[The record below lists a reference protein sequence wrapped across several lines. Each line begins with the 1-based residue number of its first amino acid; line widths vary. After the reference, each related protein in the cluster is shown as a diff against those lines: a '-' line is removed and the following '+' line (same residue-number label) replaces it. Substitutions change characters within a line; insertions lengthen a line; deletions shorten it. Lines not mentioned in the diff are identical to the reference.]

1 MLVRHRLGRQSTK
14 AVPALLASVLVALLA
29 PIAASAESH
38 VVNELGDA
46 ADAAVG
52 SEGCDSVAGGAKQCT
67 LRAAIEESNFSTSVD
82 DTIVF
87 AASFNGELADTI
99 ALGASF
105 PIITDSVTIDGDGAG
120 QCATAAGVSGP
131 CAGVSGP
138 SGGFGLVV
146 EDDGVTIEG
155 LAVTGALTGIS
166 VINASEGFVAKD
178 NWLGVKLDG
187 SAGANNTGLF
197 LDPNSDNATIGGTAA
212 TDRNVIAG
220 NNNEGL
226 DIEGASG
233 AVVRGNYFGVAPSGT
248 VGLANAKNIE
258 VTDSTAGGGFE
269 AVDNE
274 IGGGVSL
281 AQAATTPCD
290 GGCNVI
296 SGSLSAGIDMA
307 GVGANE
313 APPSGPTTILGN
325 YVGLDA
331 TGSAGLAN
339 TTTAIVVGGA
349 DEALI
354 GGSGEGE
361 ANHINDGVFG
371 VLAGKDADDLVVDGN
386 LIGLNPAGTGG
397 LSSPSS
403 GAIVVSSEGVAAG
416 DAPEITDNRISMDSG
431 VAIEQ
436 HGTGALIAR
445 NAIVRSVVGLSIFG
459 PVTGIRLYGDDSIL
473 GSTIESNVIQN
484 ATENAILIENDD
496 NVVIGNVI
504 EDSGA
509 AGIRIQPFG
518 GVLASTGNSIGGDT
532 GADENA
538 ISGSGG
544 DAIEVAGDED
554 DDTQIA
560 RNNGSGNSGLFI
572 DLGADGPGN
581 KGGGPN
587 NGIQPPTISTAT
599 VSGASGTALPEATV
613 RVFRKATASP
623 GELQSFLGK
632 ATADSEGKWSLTY
645 GAAIPGGT
653 NIAATQSDV
662 AGTSELVLAQT
673 AQPPEEKTGGEDNG
687 GGGGGGAPDKGD
699 GPGKDKDKGAGKGK
713 AKGKD
718 SDKKAPE
725 TTIVKAPRRTHKRTV
740 KFKFVSSEAS
750 STFQCK
756 LDRRPFKP
764 CRSPKKYKGLKP
776 GKHVFKVRAIDA
788 AGNVDPTPAKKKFR
802 VLE

>member
-1 MLVRHRLGRQSTK
+1 MKRIALS
-14 AVPALLASVLVALLA
+14 LLAIACLLA
-29 PIAASAESH
+29 APTAAVAAEYTVDDTSD
-38 VVNELGDA
+38 E
-46 ADAAVG
+46 ADALVG
-52 SEGCDSVAGGAKQCT
+52 TAGCLTLGGKCT
-67 LRAAIEESNFSTSVD
+67 LRAAIQESNNSTGVK
-82 DTIVF
+82 DTIKF
-87 AASFNGELADTI
+87 KSPNFNGGATSTI
-99 ALGASF
+99 ALGAGF
-105 PIITDSVTIDGDGAG
+105 PIITDPVTIDGDGAG

-212 TDRNVIAG
+212 TNRNVFAG

-233 AVVRGNYFGVAPSGT
+233 AVVRGNYFGVTPAGT
-248 VGLANAKNIE
+248 AALANAKNIE
-258 VTDSTAGGGFE
+258 VTDSTSGGGFE

-274 IGGGVSL
+274 IGGGVST

-307 GVGANE
+307 GGGANE

-331 TGSAGLAN
+331 TGSGGLAN
-339 TTTAIVVGGA
+339 TTTAILVGGA

-416 DAPEITDNRISMDSG
+416 NAPEITDNRISMDSG

-436 HGTGALIAR
+436 HGTGALIAG
-445 NAIVRSVVGLSIFG
+445 NAIVRSVLGMSVFS

-473 GSTIESNVIQN
+473 GSTIESNLIQSV
-484 ATENAILIENDD
+484 AENAILIENDD
-496 NVVIGNVI
+496 NVVVGNVI

-518 GVLASTGNSIGGDT
+518 GILASTGNAIGGDT
-532 GADENA
+532 GESENT

-544 DAIEVAGDED
+544 DAIEVAGEED

-560 RNNGSGNSGLFI
+560 HNNGSGNGGLFI
-572 DLGADGPGN
+572 DLGADGAGN
-581 KGGGPN
+581 KGTGPN
-587 NGIQPPTISTAT
+587 DGIQPPTIDSAT
-599 VSGASGTALPEATV
+599 EAGASGSGARPDATV
-613 RVFRKATASP
+613 RVFRKASSSP
-623 GELQSFLGK
+623 GELQSFLGEV
-632 ATADSEGKWSLTY
+632 AADDSGNWSLTY
-645 GAAIPGGT
+645 PTSIPGGT
-653 NIAATQSDV
+653 NIGVTQSDV
-662 AGTSELVLAQT
+662 EGTSELAFGTTETLPPPACTSTPGAFCGTKPEPIPPCPPAGTSRCTVPSPVPQT
-673 AQPPEEKTGGEDNG
+673 TIS
-687 GGGGGGAPDKGD
+687 KG
-699 GPGKDKDKGAGKGK
+699 PKGK
-713 AKGKD
+713 TH
-718 SDKKAPE
+718 S
-725 TTIVKAPRRTHKRTV
+725 TTA
-740 KFKFVSSEAS
+740 KFKFTSSPKGSRFE
-750 STFQCK
+750 CK
-756 LDRRPFKP
+756 LDRGKFKP
-764 CRSPKKYKGLKP
+764 CRSPKTYKGLKP
-776 GKHVFKVRAIDA
+776 GKHVFKVRAVLF
-788 AGNVDPTPAKKKFR
+788 AGVFDPTPAKRKFR
-802 VLE
+802 VLP